1 MEIQEIGDLL
11 YNLKIANI
19 KITKLFED
27 KIGISLTRY
36 QMLIF
41 LYKNQP
47 ATQIKL
53 QEYLQID
60 QAAIT
65 RHLKVLVDKEYVKKK
80 RNPCNNREILVTL
93 TEKSYE
99 VLNNCNQYKKS
110 SKELFGEDFT
120 KEDIYNLR
128 KLLSKLN
135 KNINF

>member
-41 LYKNQP
+41 LYENQP

-65 RHLKVLVDKEYVKKK
+65 RHLKVLVAKGYVEKK
-80 RNPCNNREILVTL
+80 RNPNNNREILVTL

-99 VLNNCNQYKKS
+99 ELNNCSQYKES
-110 SKELFGEDFT
+110 SKELFGEEFT
-120 KEDIYNLR
+120 KEDIRTLG